1 VRPILFHVGPLP
13 IYGYGA
19 MMAIAFLVAGAL
31 TGREMNRKGMSGEI
45 ASSFVFWAAV
55 GGIAG
60 SRLWAV
66 AEDWRSFLADPA
78 SMIFSGAG
86 FVWYGGLLGGTLAV
100 SMVIRHHRLP
110 WLRTVDC
117 IAPGLALAYGIGR
130 IGCQLAGDGDWGT
143 VSDLPWAMAYP
154 HAIVGWDYPPG
165 VRVHPAPVYE
175 TLLSTGIFA
184 ALWSMRKR
192 PLRDGDLFWWYLIL
206 TSVARFV
213 VEFVRINK
221 YSILGMTHP
230 QAVSVV
236 LIAIGA
242 WRLLAGSAE
251 PVPPRPRKLARPAS
265 R

>member
-1 VRPILFHVGPLP
+1 MLAV
-13 IYGYGA
+13 
-19 MMAIAFLVAGAL
+19 AFLVAGAF
-31 TGREMNRKGMSGEI
+31 TRRELNRKGMNGDI

-55 GGIAG
+55 GGILG

-66 AEDWRSFLADPA
+66 AEDWRSFLDHPGG
-78 SMIFSGAG
+78 MLFSGAG
-86 FVWYGGLLGGTLAV
+86 FVWYGGLLGGTIAV
-100 SMVIRHHRLP
+100 SWVIWRHKLP
-110 WLRTVDC
+110 WLRAVDA

-154 HAIVGWDYPPG
+154 NAIVGWDYPPG

-175 TLLSTGIFA
+175 TLMHVGIFA
-184 ALWSMRKR
+184 ALWSIRKR
-192 PLRDGDLFWWYLIL
+192 PLADGTVFWWYLIL
-206 TSVARFV
+206 TSLARFV

-221 YSILGMTHP
+221 FTILGLTHP

-251 PVPPRPRKLARPAS
+251 PVAPPPRKAARSAS